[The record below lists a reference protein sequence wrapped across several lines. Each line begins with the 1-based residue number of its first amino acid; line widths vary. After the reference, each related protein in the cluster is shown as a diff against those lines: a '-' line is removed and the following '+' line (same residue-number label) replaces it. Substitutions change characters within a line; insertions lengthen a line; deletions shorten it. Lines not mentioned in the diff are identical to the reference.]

1 MKKRTLLVIEDN
13 EINRELLVRSLEEK
27 YQVLSAADGKEGL
40 HILMKHAQSISAILL
55 DIQMPVMNGFEF
67 LEYVGQNSVL
77 CKIPVIVTTV
87 LDSENDEKQCLNLG
101 AVDFIVKPYNPTIV
115 RLRVDNAIYL
125 RECNGII
132 SDLEMDTLTGFK
144 TRKAYYNDIT
154 KIEQDEE
161 KRKQAVGIVF
171 ADVNGLKQINDT
183 LGHEAGDKLIASV
196 AKKISMVFSEANRY
210 RFGGD
215 EFVVLSF
222 DKSEEEFHEKLKKL
236 EKMWGEDYSAAVG
249 SVWLEYA
256 RDLEK
261 SVAIADKMMY
271 MDKSRYYENKIQEH
285 RRNTKVDTEDTL
297 KKIEMVAEFLPGAF
311 FIYHADGEEELI
323 TFNQELLKLYK
334 CENREEFLKLTGNSF
349 KGMVHPDDLD
359 IVECDIS
366 NQIKQERDID
376 RVKYRILCSDGT
388 EKKVL
393 DYGRFVHTEMYGDV
407 YYVFM
412 NDITQEDSINENK

>member
-1 MKKRTLLVIEDN
+1 MQKRTLLVIEDN
-13 EINRELLVRSLEEK
+13 EINKEFLVSSLAEK
-27 YQVLSAADGKEGL
+27 YHILSAENGQDGL
-40 HILMKHAQSISAILL
+40 NILKKNAQDISAILL

-67 LEYVGQNSVL
+67 LEYVAQNTGF

-87 LDSENDEKQCLNLG
+87 LDSERDEKRCLDLG
-101 AVDFIVKPYNPTIV
+101 AVDFIVKPYDPTLV
-115 RLRVDNAIYL
+115 QLRVDNAIYL

-144 TRKAYYNDIT
+144 TRKAYYNDIESM
-154 KIEQDEE
+154 EQDEE

-171 ADVNGLKQINDT
+171 ADVNGLKEINDT
-183 LGHEAGDKLIASV
+183 LGHEAGDRLIASV
-196 AKKISMVFSEANRY
+196 AKKISTVFYGANKY

-215 EFVVLSF
+215 EFVILSF
-222 DKSEEEFHEKLKKL
+222 DESEELFHTKLKEL
-236 EKMWGEDYSAAVG
+236 EEMWGEDYSAAVG

-271 MDKSRYYENKIQEH
+271 MDKSRYYENRIQEH
-285 RRNTKVDTEDTL
+285 RRNTSVDTEEAL
-297 KKIEMVAEFLPGAF
+297 NKIEMVAELLPGGF
-311 FIYHADGEEELI
+311 FVYQADGEERLI
-323 TFNQELLKLYK
+323 TFNQELLKLYN
-334 CENREEFLKLTGNSF
+334 CQNEEEFLKLTGNSF
-349 KGMVHPDDLD
+349 KGMVHPEDLD

-376 RVKYRILCSDGT
+376 RVKYRIICKDGT
-388 EKKVL
+388 EKRVL
-393 DYGRFVHTEMYGDV
+393 DYGRFVHTERYGNV

-412 NDITQEDSINENK
+412 NDITEEDS

>member
-1 MKKRTLLVIEDN
+1 MQKRTLLVIEDN
-13 EINRELLVRSLEEK
+13 EINKEFLVSSLAEK
-27 YQVLSAADGKEGL
+27 YHILSAENGQEGL
-40 HILMKHAQSISAILL
+40 EILKKKAQDISAVLL

-67 LEYVGQNSVL
+67 LEYVAQNTVF

-87 LDSENDEKQCLNLG
+87 LDSEKDEKRCLDLG
-101 AVDFIVKPYNPTIV
+101 AVDFIVKPYDPTLV
-115 RLRVDNAIYL
+115 QLRVDNAIYL

-144 TRKAYYNDIT
+144 TRKAYYNDIET
-154 KIEQDEE
+154 MEQDEE

-171 ADVNGLKQINDT
+171 ADVNGLKEINDT

-196 AKKISMVFSEANRY
+196 AKKISVVFSGANRY

-215 EFVVLSF
+215 EFVILSF
-222 DKSEEEFHEKLKKL
+222 DESEELFHTKLKEL
-236 EKMWGEDYSAAVG
+236 EEMWGEDYSAAVG

-271 MDKSRYYENKIQEH
+271 MDKSRYYENRIQEH
-285 RRNTKVDTEDTL
+285 RRNTSVDTEEAL
-297 KKIEMVAEFLPGAF
+297 NKIEMVAELLPGGF
-311 FIYHADGEEELI
+311 FVYQADGEERLI
-323 TFNQELLKLYK
+323 TFNQELLKLYN
-334 CENREEFLKLTGNSF
+334 CQNEEEFLKLTGNSF
-349 KGMVHPDDLD
+349 KGMVHPEDLD

-376 RVKYRILCSDGT
+376 RVKYRIICKDGT

-393 DYGRFVHTEMYGDV
+393 DYGRFVHTERYGNV

-412 NDITQEDSINENK
+412 NDITEEE